1 MVPLWTNFDIHLE
14 WLINLLYDR
23 QLQFPIPNRSLLGRQ
38 ATSSVYEFSKEEA
51 SLTVRKVKPF
61 VTAATRSKTA
71 GGGGSRVMSTFQK
84 DCDF

>member
-23 QLQFPIPNRSLLGRQ
+23 QLQFPIPNRSLLGRK

-51 SLTVRKVKPF
+51 GISDSEKSETFCNCCNQLMPD
-61 VTAATRSKTA
+61 AAA
-71 GGGGSRVMSTFQK
+71 ARVMSTFQK
-84 DCDF
+84 D